1 MSWKLAMHAALATD
15 LIDISWKNFQAR
27 AKLIRLEIKTKGEN
41 LWDRC
46 WTLLLLFAFETNNGV
61 KAPIKN
67 IEHKICNRE

>member
-41 LWDRC
+41 LWDVG
-46 WTLLLLFAFETNNGV
+46 LFYSFSPSKLITE
-61 KAPIKN
+61 
-67 IEHKICNRE
+67 

>member
-41 LWDRC
+41 LWDVE
-46 WTLLLLFAFETNNGV
+46 LFYSFSPSKLITE
-61 KAPIKN
+61 
-67 IEHKICNRE
+67 